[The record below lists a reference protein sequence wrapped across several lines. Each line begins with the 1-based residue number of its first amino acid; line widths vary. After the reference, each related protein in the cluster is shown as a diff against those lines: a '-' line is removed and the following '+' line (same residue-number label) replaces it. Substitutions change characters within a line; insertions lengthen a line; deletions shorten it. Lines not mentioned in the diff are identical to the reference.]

1 MFGYVICNKE
11 GLEKEELDRY
21 QGLYCG
27 LCKSLGR
34 EFGQLERISLNYDM
48 TFLALFLSA
57 LYEPEEEEQTFRCAF
72 HPTKKKNLIEN
83 EFTDYAANMTIALVY
98 YKCLDDWA
106 DEKKRISRDY
116 GKHLESKYAEIKRR
130 YPRQCQCIETS
141 LKEMSKIEK
150 TPGSTPDE
158 AVNCSGRMLSEVFV
172 YQEDFWS
179 NSLRIFGYEL
189 GRFIY
194 LMDAAMDYQKDKK
207 TKNYNP
213 LFAMHMKPEEI
224 EGILTMSIS
233 RAAEQFEQ
241 LPIVKDTHLIRNILY
256 GGVWQK
262 YYARI
267 KGKEKSD
274 GFRSL

>member
-1 MFGYVICNKE
+1 MICNKE

-141 LKEMSKIEK
+141 LNEMSKIEK

>member
-1 MFGYVICNKE
+1 MICNKE

-72 HPTKKKNLIEN
+72 HPTKKKTLIEN